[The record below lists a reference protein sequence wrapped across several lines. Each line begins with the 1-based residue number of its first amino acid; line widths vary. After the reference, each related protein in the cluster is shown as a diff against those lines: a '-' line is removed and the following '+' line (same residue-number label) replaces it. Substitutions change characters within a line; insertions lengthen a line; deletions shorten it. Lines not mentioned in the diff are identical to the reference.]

1 LILDL
6 ARFLQTER
14 PYWDELNSLLDQ
26 IENDRFVTLSLHQL
40 TRLEYLYQRAASA
53 LARLSTFSAEP
64 NSREF
69 LESLVARAYAECH
82 PNRAAAQRFQ
92 PLHWFFSTFPKTFRR
107 HARAFALAVALT
119 IAGAAFGWSVVA
131 ADNDAKRTIMPFP
144 GLMQSPAERVKQE
157 ESAKTDRL
165 SGHKGTFSAQL
176 MTNNIKVSLLTF
188 ALGATWGIGTT
199 ILLFYNGV
207 ILGAVAV
214 DYVYGG
220 QVQFLL
226 GWLLP
231 HGVIEIPAILI
242 AGQAGFVLASALIG
256 WGNSS
261 MPDLSTRR
269 TRLRT
274 VLPDVLTLAG
284 GLTVMLV
291 WAGIIEAFISQ
302 YHYPVLPYSWKI
314 AFGVLEL
321 AGLTLFLS
329 RAGGA

>member
-1 LILDL
+1 MILDL

-64 NSREF
+64 YSREF

-131 ADNDAKRTIMPFP
+131 ADNDAKRIIMPFP

-220 QVQFLL
+220 QAQFLL

-261 MPDLSTRR
+261 TRR
-269 TRLRT
+269 SRLRT

-284 GLTVMLV
+284 GFTVMLV

-329 RAGGA
+329 RAGRA